1 MKGCVSF
8 YCAVGQSWQ
17 SWSIAHLAPEHA
29 DILLGDSN
37 ELSHLSTISKQAVVR
52 VAVEMNDANSVYV
65 GGLSYESSE
74 DTVKK
79 AFMEFGEVVSVKI
92 VYDRESGE
100 SRGFGFVSFTNPRS
114 ATMAIRDMDG
124 GQIEGRTIRVNEVR
138 KNLKGLG
145 FRDRDRDFRSRDMR
159 ERIRRRGSPPFRER
173 VHHRTRSPPPERSRS
188 PTPVRS
194 SPAGRESCPRR
205 GSSPIASAGRY
216 QSPELKERD
225 RDRSRSGRSSVSPQ
239 SSDRNERKEESV
251 HKGDSKISSRIATI
265 DKDEDDVRR
274 LKEDLESAEESRRA
288 LEEKVASL
296 KGVVEKANVT
306 IAALKNKA
314 QKLEESL
321 TSAQQLAA
329 HRQFQL
335 KRLQTGVF
343 QYKLC
348 TERLSNSEKEMKAL
362 VALTSL
368 EVDHDPRSTHNNAA
382 AAAAPLEEPQAPPP
396 LANGDEPSHHRDA
409 PHPNSIPAWWFMALT
424 QFVASLESIKQ
435 SMQTTGTESR
445 RRGIPLALPLPR
457 TRGSALGP
465 FSKIRIPSRPW
476 EWLQPWSLEC
486 RPLTWWFLNSQAIN
500 LPWFLEGGGGFLWW
514 VPGGL
519 FKRWGFI
526 SYQATGHDFL
536 FINRISVS
544 VYQVGFRKKIK
555 K

>member
-1 MKGCVSF
+1 
-8 YCAVGQSWQ
+8 
-17 SWSIAHLAPEHA
+17 
-29 DILLGDSN
+29 
-37 ELSHLSTISKQAVVR
+37 
-52 VAVEMNDANSVYV
+52 MNDANSVYV

-409 PHPNSIPAWWFMALT
+409 PHPNSIPA
-424 QFVASLESIKQ
+424 
-435 SMQTTGTESR
+435 
-445 RRGIPLALPLPR
+445 
-457 TRGSALGP
+457 
-465 FSKIRIPSRPW
+465 
-476 EWLQPWSLEC
+476 
-486 RPLTWWFLNSQAIN
+486 
-500 LPWFLEGGGGFLWW
+500 
-514 VPGGL
+514 
-519 FKRWGFI
+519 
-526 SYQATGHDFL
+526 
-536 FINRISVS
+536 
-544 VYQVGFRKKIK
+544 
-555 K
+555 